1 MEFGRLERK
10 HIENINFSLPP
21 DDPVTERLWQALDT
35 VGSAPQ
41 GTVGAAPP
49 GSAETASLRLYVG
62 GTEWGRA
69 SWVGS
74 VYPTGTKPKD
84 FLAGFSRQ
92 FNTVELNTLFYGL
105 QPPAVIQRWASVV
118 GE

>member
-21 DDPVTERLWQALDT
+21 DDPVTEQLWQRL
-35 VGSAPQ
+35 GN
-41 GTVGAAPP
+41 VGAAPL
-49 GSAETASLRLYVG
+49 GSAETAPLGTVDTAQLRLYVG
-62 GTEWGRA
+62 GTEWGRS

-74 VYPTGTKPKD
+74 VYPRGTKPKD